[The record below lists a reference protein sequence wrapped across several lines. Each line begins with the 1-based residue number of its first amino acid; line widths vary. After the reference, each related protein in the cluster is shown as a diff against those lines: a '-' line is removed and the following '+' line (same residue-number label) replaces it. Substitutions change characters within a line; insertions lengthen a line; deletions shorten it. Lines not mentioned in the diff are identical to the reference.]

1 MSKTND
7 GTDSQPAKDSATYE
21 LRVKGRLGEES
32 VIWFEDMTLVV
43 DESTLPVQTIIRGA
57 IRDEAALYG
66 LISRIRDR
74 GLALL
79 SVQRLDRQE
88 DL

>member
-1 MSKTND
+1 
-7 GTDSQPAKDSATYE
+7 
-21 LRVKGRLGEES
+21 VKGRLGEES

-79 SVQRLDRQE
+79 SVQRLDREE